1 MNINYQIMDESQKNS
16 QGMYIPDFEKLI
28 AGATCEEET
37 EYLKEVQERFDKW
50 LSKPGCEKYAGF
62 AFNMVYVTRQT
73 CGHFEIFQTPCN
85 ENYGL
90 EDILKNAA
98 KHAGSMKCS
107 RCISGIRRVDHE
119 KG

>member
-1 MNINYQIMDESQKNS
+1 MKINYQIMEESQKNS
-16 QGMYIPDFEKLI
+16 QGKYIPDFEKLI

-37 EYLKEVQERFDKW
+37 AYLKEVQERFDKW

-85 ENYGL
+85 EHYSL
-90 EDILKNAA
+90 EDNLKEAET
-98 KHAGSMKCS
+98 HAGSMKCS
-107 RCISGIRRVDHE
+107 RCISGIGR
-119 KG
+119 